1 MFQSLCI
8 CAVVVVIVM
17 VCSNQS
23 KWNKKK
29 IYSSNLLYK
38 KKLFTSSLSSSIMI
52 VIRHTYQYVSKIHD
66 VNIMTMMM
74 IIIIDDNVGIVW
86 YTMFFNKKT
95 DNIYL
100 EQEIFCFVLFVL
112 FGQRLEID
120 LHWTTI
126 TTSYGLIWMDEYK
139 KIDFH
144 CLLTH
149 QNDKAKKNAHE

>member
-1 MFQSLCI
+1 
-8 CAVVVVIVM
+8 
-17 VCSNQS
+17 
-23 KWNKKK
+23 
-29 IYSSNLLYK
+29 
-38 KKLFTSSLSSSIMI
+38 MI

-126 TTSYGLIWMDEYK
+126 TTSYGLI
-139 KIDFH
+139 
-144 CLLTH
+144 
-149 QNDKAKKNAHE
+149 